1 MSNIVSII
9 ADKIMAARDQ
19 TDGQHKGC
27 RNFCDRCV
35 WFKNGGCSEWNG
47 HDKRT
52 VVEKDS
58 DGT

>member
-19 TDGQHKGC
+19 SDGQRKGC
-27 RNFCDRCV
+27 RKFCDSCV

-47 HDKRT
+47 YDKRT
-52 VVEKDS
+52 DNEKNC